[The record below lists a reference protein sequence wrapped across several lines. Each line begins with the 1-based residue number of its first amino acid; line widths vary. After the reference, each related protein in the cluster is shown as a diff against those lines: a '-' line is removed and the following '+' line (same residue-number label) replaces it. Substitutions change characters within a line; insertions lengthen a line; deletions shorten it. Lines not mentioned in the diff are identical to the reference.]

1 MPATKKTKRDARKG
15 KPDLRTATARLVEA
29 ALETESEAAQRKAVS
44 DVLTAFEKS
53 APDEFR
59 GALTTLA
66 GGLSQTQGRG
76 TQVLYL
82 TLGALV
88 ESGGSADVAWPTIA
102 RGLRDRLVRA
112 AEFARALLKRA
123 PEDGDDEAL
132 AHVATEIARARP
144 RDAAAW
150 QELPSHCL
158 AALACLTRSAKIRKA
173 IRKDGAVVET
183 TLAIA
188 DAVDEAGLLALA
200 IQLLEDEEVIVYHP
214 GSKRAFRFVVG
225 EVATNAELAVLVAAE
240 LFADKKSGVKPTAK
254 LDPRALETLRGD
266 RPAGA
271 KPKELPIPF
280 DLAPYTA
287 LRSDGT
293 LPPAHDAKGHHH
305 HDHLASPEGAPAD
318 FPLLDGK
325 RFIVIEE
332 AAHEMGLPAEPTL
345 PALRPR
351 VVPSGQVPPAALA
364 KLLAAAKRK
373 PKRAAKRR

>member
-1 MPATKKTKRDARKG
+1 MPATKKPKKAT
-15 KPDLRTATARLVEA
+15 PDLRTATTRLVEA
-29 ALETESEAAQRKAVS
+29 ALETASEAAQRRAVG
-44 DVLTAFEKS
+44 DVLAAFEKS
-53 APDEFR
+53 APAEFKTAISVL
-59 GALTTLA
+59 G
-66 GGLSQTQGRG
+66 GGLSKTQGRG

-88 ESGGSADVAWPTIA
+88 ESGGSAEVAWPVVG
-102 RGLRDRLVRA
+102 RGLRERLKHA
-112 AEFARALLKRA
+112 GEFARALLKRA
-123 PEDGDDEAL
+123 PEDGDDEAF
-132 AHVATEIARARP
+132 ATVATDLARARP

-183 TLAIA
+183 TLALA

-200 IQLLEDEEVIVYHP
+200 IQLLEDEEVIAYHP
-214 GSKRAFRFVVG
+214 ASKRAFRFVVG
-225 EVATNAELAVLVAAE
+225 EVATNAELAVLIAAS
-240 LFADKKSGVKPTAK
+240 LFADKTSGVPATDK
-254 LDPRALETLRGD
+254 LDPKALETLRGE

-280 DLAPYTA
+280 DLAPFTA

-305 HDHLASPEGAPAD
+305 HDHLASPEGAPGD
-318 FPLLDGK
+318 FPLLGGK
-325 RFIVIEE
+325 RFFVIER
-332 AAHEMGLPAEPTL
+332 AAHEMALPAEPTL

-351 VVPSGQVPPAALA
+351 VVAKGQVPAAALA